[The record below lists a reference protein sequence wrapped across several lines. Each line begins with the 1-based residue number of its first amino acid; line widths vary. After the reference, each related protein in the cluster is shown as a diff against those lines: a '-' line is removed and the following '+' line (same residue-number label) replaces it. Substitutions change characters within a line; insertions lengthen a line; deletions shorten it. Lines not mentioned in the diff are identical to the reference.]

1 MATHGNG
8 TTTACEQD
16 PTRGR
21 WWLVAAAMLLQFS
34 IGAVYAWS
42 VFSKAL
48 SLAEPFQLSKMQ
60 GALPFEVAIGMIFVG
75 SYVGGRLQDRKGP
88 RPVALLGGV
97 IYGVGVILASFSHSH
112 GELWLLVLGYG
123 VIGGFGLGFAY
134 IVPIAML
141 QKWFPDK
148 RGLITGLAVGG
159 FGFGAVLTSPIAQR
173 LIDSNKDM
181 PTKAFLP
188 LGIGYLLLS
197 LIGASFFRNPP
208 PGYAVPGFSPATSG
222 RVVGSGRD
230 YTEKEALRTP
240 QWYLL
245 TALLT
250 LNVTAGIALISQAA
264 ASATDIAGFSKVGAA
279 GLVGALAIFNGGG
292 RIVWAVISDHTGR
305 MPAFA
310 AMLGLQGT
318 CLLLIP
324 HASNAV
330 LFFVLAAVIY
340 LCYGGAFGTMP
351 ATAGDYFGVRHAG
364 AIYGL
369 MILGWSLGGV
379 MGPLIISALIG
390 GARNYTLGY
399 TVIAAIA
406 FVSIALTVVTR
417 IPRRLPGDKAV
428 TVGERRPQAAELV
441 TTGPET

>member
-1 MATHGNG
+1 MTTDDVMART
-8 TTTACEQD
+8 EQQD
-16 PTRGR
+16 NPTRGR
-21 WWLVAAAMLLQFS
+21 WWLVAAALLLQFS

-48 SLAEPFQLSKMQ
+48 TVAEPFQLSKLE
-60 GALPFEVAIGMIFVG
+60 GALPFEVTIGMIFIG
-75 SYVGGRLQDRKGP
+75 SYIGGRLQDKKGP
-88 RPVALLGGV
+88 RLVALMGGI
-97 IYGVGVILASFSHSH
+97 IYAVGIILASFSHNR
-112 GELWLLVLGYG
+112 GQLWLLVLSYG

-159 FGFGAVLTSPIAQR
+159 FGFGAVLTSPIAQG
-173 LIDSNKDM
+173 LIDSNKEV

-188 LGIGYLLLS
+188 LGIGYLILS

-208 PGYAVPGFSPATSG
+208 SGYQVPGFSPATSG
-222 RVVGSGRD
+222 PVVDSGKD

-245 TALLT
+245 MTILA

-264 ASATDIAGFSKVGAA
+264 ASATDIAGYTKAGAA

-292 RIVWAVISDHTGR
+292 RIVWAVVSDHTGR

-310 AMLGLQGT
+310 AMLGLQGI
-318 CLLLIP
+318 CLLAIP
-324 HASNAV
+324 HASSAV
-330 LFFVLAAVIY
+330 LFFILAAVIY
-340 LCYGGAFGTMP
+340 LCYGGGFGTMP

-369 MILGWSLGGV
+369 MILGWSLGGII
-379 MGPLIISALIG
+379 GPFIISGLIG
-390 GARNYTLGY
+390 GAKSYTLGY
-399 TVIAAIA
+399 TVIA
-406 FVSIALTVVTR
+406 VIALASMVLTVITK
-417 IPRRLPGDKAV
+417 IPRTRNDVREGVLGDEA
-428 TVGERRPQAAELV
+428 TR
-441 TTGPET
+441 TT

>member
-1 MATHGNG
+1 MTSDDVLATK
-8 TTTACEQD
+8 EPQD
-16 PTRGR
+16 NPTRGR
-21 WWLVAAAMLLQFS
+21 WWLVAAALLLQFS

-48 SLAEPFQLSKMQ
+48 TVAEPFQLSKLE
-60 GALPFEVAIGMIFVG
+60 GALPFEVTIGMIFIG
-75 SYVGGRLQDRKGP
+75 SYIGGRLQDKKGP
-88 RPVALLGGV
+88 RLVALMGGI
-97 IYGVGVILASFSHSH
+97 IYAVGIILASFSHNR
-112 GELWLLVLGYG
+112 GQLWLLVLSYG

-159 FGFGAVLTSPIAQR
+159 FGFGAVLTSPIAQG
-173 LIDSNKDM
+173 LIDSNKDV

-188 LGIGYLLLS
+188 LGIGYLILS

-208 PGYAVPGFSPATSG
+208 SGYQVPGFSPATSG
-222 RVVGSGRD
+222 PVVDSGKD

-245 TALLT
+245 MTILA

-264 ASATDIAGFSKVGAA
+264 ASATDIAGYTKAGAA

-292 RIVWAVISDHTGR
+292 RIVWAVVSDHTGR

-310 AMLGLQGT
+310 AMLGLQGI
-318 CLLLIP
+318 CLLAIP
-324 HASNAV
+324 HASSAV
-330 LFFVLAAVIY
+330 LFFILAAVIY
-340 LCYGGAFGTMP
+340 LCYGGGFGTMP

-369 MILGWSLGGV
+369 MILGWSLGGII
-379 MGPLIISALIG
+379 GPFIISGLIG
-390 GARNYTLGY
+390 GAKNYTLGY
-399 TVIAAIA
+399 TVIA
-406 FVSIALTVVTR
+406 VIALASMVLTVITK
-417 IPRRLPGDKAV
+417 IPRTRNDVREGVLGD
-428 TVGERRPQAAELV
+428 PAA
-441 TTGPET
+441 TTT

>member
-1 MATHGNG
+1 MVRLRAEVEAARAALHGRLDLAEAAD
-8 TTTACEQD
+8 TAS
-16 PTRGR
+16 RSA
-21 WWLVAAAMLLQFS
+21 LVRAHVARARALEVDERSAIELDTLEAEDALPEAAQRRITLIQENVLKAVTPRVELVTALNFS
-34 IGAVYAWS
+34 YS
-42 VFSKAL
+42 VFKTRPAL
-48 SLAEPFQLSKMQ
+48 RAYFEAAHR
-60 GALPFEVAIGMIFVG
+60 ALKP
-75 SYVGGRLQDRKGP
+75 GG
-88 RPVALLGGV
+88 
-97 IYGVGVILASFSHSH
+97 
-112 GELWLLVLGYG
+112 LLVIDAFGG
-123 VIGGFGLGFAY
+123 TEAVIS
-134 IVPIAML
+134 P
-141 QKWFPDK
+141 
-148 RGLITGLAVGG
+148 LAVGG

-173 LIDSNKDM
+173 LIDANKDM

-208 PGYAVPGFSPATSG
+208 PGYAVPGFAPATTG
-222 RVVGSGRD
+222 RVVGSGRE
-230 YTEKEALRTP
+230 YTEREALRTP

-264 ASATDIAGFSKVGAA
+264 ASATDIAGYSKAGAA
-279 GLVGALAIFNGGG
+279 ALVGALAIFNGGG
-292 RIVWAVISDHTGR
+292 RIVWAVVSDHTGR

-310 AMLGLQGT
+310 AMLGLQGI

-324 HASNAV
+324 HAGNPV

-379 MGPLIISALIG
+379 IGPLIVSALIG
-390 GARNYTLGY
+390 DGRNYTLGY
-399 TVIAAIA
+399 TVIAGIA
-406 FVSIALTVVTR
+406 LASIVLTVVTR
-417 IPRRLPGDKAV
+417 LPRHGARDHEALEGDGGPAP
-428 TVGERRPQAAELV
+428 TGELV
-441 TTGPET
+441 TSGPRTTRL